1 MAQPLQSL
9 GAKLR
14 SLGIIGLATEEI
26 LCFKNFS
33 HLESGYTEKLRL

>member
-1 MAQPLQSL
+1 MARALQPL

-14 SLGIIGLATEEI
+14 SLGTIGLAEEEI

-33 HLESGYTEKLRL
+33 HLESGYIEKL